1 MTEEEFKALLKM
13 RDGENSELI
22 IESEIVWTAKV
33 RFDIKEQP
41 KVLWASS
48 INKEVALEDVAHQ
61 YFRSKSA
68 NN

>member
-22 IESEIVWTAKV
+22 IESEIVWTVKV
-33 RFDIKEQP
+33 RFDIKKQP

-48 INKEVALEDVAHQ
+48 TSKETALEDVAHQ
-61 YFRSKSA
+61 YFRDKSA